1 MVGLY
6 NSLYLLIMY
15 NPVILLLQL
24 TVVCNYDN
32 TWIFMQPAETE
43 AEADAYGEDDYK
55 DLQ

>member
-1 MVGLY
+1 MLALY

-43 AEADAYGEDDYK
+43 AEAGADCDD
-55 DLQ
+55 D

>member
-24 TVVCNYDN
+24 TVVCNYDY
-32 TWIFMQPAETE
+32 TWIFMQGAETE
-43 AEADAYGEDDYK
+43 AEADTYCEDD
-55 DLQ
+55 